1 MLVSTVAS
9 VTIIAPLGV
18 ITTRVTYK
26 TERVFRVNQGG
37 VEYIAIQVR
46 SHILH
51 RHCHIVSKF
60 CFFVILN
67 MFNYILKNL
76 ICLTKY

>member
-9 VTIIAPLGV
+9 VTILAPLIV
-18 ITTRVTYK
+18 TTTRVTYK

-46 SHILH
+46 SHINTPTHAILQANF
-51 RHCHIVSKF
+51 VSF
-60 CFFVILN
+60 IF
-67 MFNYILKNL
+67 
-76 ICLTKY
+76 

>member
-9 VTIIAPLGV
+9 VTIIAPLIV
-18 ITTRVTYK
+18 TTTRVTYK
-26 TERVFRVNQGG
+26 TERVFHVNQGG
-37 VEYIAIQVR
+37 VEYIAIKVI
-46 SHILH
+46 HIYITDT
-51 RHCHIVSKF
+51 CHIVSKF

-76 ICLTKY
+76 ICLTTY

>member
-9 VTIIAPLGV
+9 VTIIAPLSV

-37 VEYIAIQVR
+37 VEYIAIKVR

-76 ICLTKY
+76 IYLTKY

>member
-9 VTIIAPLGV
+9 VTIIAPLSV

-26 TERVFRVNQGG
+26 RERVFRVNQGG
-37 VEYIAIQVR
+37 VEYIAIKVR